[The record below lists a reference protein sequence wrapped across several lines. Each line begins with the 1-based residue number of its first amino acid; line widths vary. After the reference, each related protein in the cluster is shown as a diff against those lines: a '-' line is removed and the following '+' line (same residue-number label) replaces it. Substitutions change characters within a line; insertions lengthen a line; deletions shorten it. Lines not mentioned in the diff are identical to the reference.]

1 MICDYTLQQIG
12 HQAEPEVN
20 DPHRQWKDWIFD
32 ESIKR
37 YSPLITELFS
47 MVHIR

>member
-12 HQAEPEVN
+12 YHADPEVN

-37 YSPLITELFS
+37 YLFLYFRFTYDIT
-47 MVHIR
+47 R